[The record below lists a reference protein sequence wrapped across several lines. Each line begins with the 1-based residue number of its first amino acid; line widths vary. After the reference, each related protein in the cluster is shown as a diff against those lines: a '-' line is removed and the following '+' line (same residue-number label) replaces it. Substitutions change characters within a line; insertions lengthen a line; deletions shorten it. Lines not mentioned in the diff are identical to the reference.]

1 VQDEPITVS
10 LASDKF
16 QDKKDA
22 LGRFVDP
29 LELVY
34 RQAVDAV
41 REIYAQDRCIHNS
54 DGLNSYLTDRLQISQ
69 PVQLTSRR

>member
-1 VQDEPITVS
+1 MQDEPITVS

-54 DGLNSYLTDRLQISQ
+54 DRLNSYLTDRLQISQ